1 MKDRDLSRLLED
13 MVARILAEQSHE
25 QSVRKLYVVF
35 DEQWHHENYAL
46 ANQLTTCDFT
56 QVHAIVPKNG
66 DPEMER
72 RVKEIHP
79 FLMQYPYGE
88 EPAFTEHDCIV
99 LPYIGR
105 NDVIH
110 IALGYSQSDLSEVIK
125 KAFTAGASIYVL
137 PTSIEPLSGKE
148 PGPYQQMVQGY
159 YQTIF
164 ELGIRYIDHIRHMN

>member
-1 MKDRDLSRLLED
+1 
-13 MVARILAEQSHE
+13 
-25 QSVRKLYVVF
+25 
-35 DEQWHHENYAL
+35 
-46 ANQLTTCDFT
+46 
-56 QVHAIVPKNG
+56 
-66 DPEMER
+66 MER

-88 EPAFTEHDCIV
+88 EPTFTEHDCIV

-110 IALGYSQSDLSEVIK
+110 IALGYSQSDLSEVVK

-159 YQTIF
+159 YQKIF